1 MAVIV
6 FAPLICAAA
15 LLLQQAGFQLYTGWR
30 RRRAS
35 RRWLTALDAPVLQR
49 AAAEPDEALAYL
61 AATLPGFAMSVYSA
75 GSNGALRTL
84 HHNRKPALVSERVV
98 ARTRAL
104 LSDKTRI
111 RGWLDAVEDQELD
124 AAIIEDGIR
133 NEPGEARGHGLR
145 SALWPWRRESAGMYL
160 VRIAKF
166 RETPKRQTRSQSYRT
181 AADTSV
187 WAVGFFDR
195 CAYLPA
201 GHLLHKNVAAVFE
214 VPHATEQ
221 AEAFETATPRQGAD
235 HAARPKLRRD
245 ADGDILR
252 ADRDAQL
259 ARVIHDVRLPL
270 TRLFAMLDNLQD
282 RVRGQVSRGSAK
294 ADEADENEIERGFAR
309 IARQLRTME
318 SFTYDILN
326 VESGGTVD
334 RDGEATVLNV
344 ADRVR
349 QIVDAHLDLIQRKRI
364 TVLYDFPAPHATDSD
379 DSDYLLSIRAQSMA
393 LDRIL
398 FNLLT
403 NSFQFCS
410 SPGQIHLGLARRA
423 RHLLLDIEDS
433 GPGLVSQENAFELSR
448 RNIGRGGSGWGIG
461 LASARDLS
469 RRLGGRLVAA
479 RPRHG
484 KGARFLLVLP
494 GVPVQSGKR

>member
-1 MAVIV
+1 MRSI
-6 FAPLICAAA
+6 AP
-15 LLLQQAGFQLYTGWR
+15 R
-30 RRRAS
+30 
-35 RRWLTALDAPVLQR
+35 
-49 AAAEPDEALAYL
+49 
-61 AATLPGFAMSVYSA
+61 
-75 GSNGALRTL
+75 
-84 HHNRKPALVSERVV
+84 
-98 ARTRAL
+98 
-104 LSDKTRI
+104 
-111 RGWLDAVEDQELD
+111 
-124 AAIIEDGIR
+124 
-133 NEPGEARGHGLR
+133 
-145 SALWPWRRESAGMYL
+145 
-160 VRIAKF
+160 
-166 RETPKRQTRSQSYRT
+166 
-181 AADTSV
+181 DTDS
-187 WAVGFFDR
+187 
-195 CAYLPA
+195 
-201 GHLLHKNVAAVFE
+201 
-214 VPHATEQ
+214 
-221 AEAFETATPRQGAD
+221 
-235 HAARPKLRRD
+235 
-245 ADGDILR
+245 DILR

-259 ARVIHDVRLPL
+259 SRVIHDVRLPL

-282 RVRGQVSRGSAK
+282 RVRGRLPRDS
-294 ADEADENEIERGFAR
+294 EATGENEIERGFAR

-334 RDGEATVLNV
+334 RDGEAIALNV
-344 ADRVR
+344 AERVR

-364 TVLYDFPAPHATDSD
+364 TVLYDFPALNDAGSD
-379 DSDYLLSIRAQSMA
+379 DLDSELSIRAQSMA

-410 SPGQIHLGLARRA
+410 SPGQIHLGLARRG